1 MLKAACLALIA
12 TTPALATTQDDVLS
26 GALRPGWQMET
37 GVHMAAVELLL
48 APGWK
53 TYWRSPGDAGI
64 PPSFDWSAS
73 RNVKSVRV
81 HWPSPRVF
89 ELNGMQTIGYHERL
103 LLPVEVE
110 PIDPTRPVQLAV
122 EMDLGVCDDICMP
135 AQLSLAEELQPPG
148 AEDPGI
154 KSALARRPVP
164 AGQAGVSRVACTVDP
179 IRDGLRLTAR
189 VLLPDPGL
197 TEVVAFETG
206 DPAVW
211 VSEAVSQR
219 EGGELISVTDLV
231 PPSGQPFV
239 LDRSAVTVTILAG
252 GEAVE
257 IKGCPAP

>member
-1 MLKAACLALIA
+1 MLKAACLVLIA
-12 TTPALATTQDDVLS
+12 SPALATTQDDVLS
-26 GALRPGWQMET
+26 GDLRPGWQMET
-37 GVHMAAVELLL
+37 GAHMAAVELQL

-73 RNVKSVRV
+73 QNVKSVRV

-89 ELNGMQTIGYHERL
+89 ELNGMQTIGYHDRL

-110 PIDPTRPVQLAV
+110 PIDPAQPVKLAV
-122 EMDLGVCDDICMP
+122 QMDLGVCDEICMP
-135 AQLSLAEELQPPG
+135 AQLSLARDLLPPG
-148 AEDPGI
+148 TEDAGI
-154 KSALARRPVP
+154 QSALARRPVS
-164 AGQAGVSRVACTVDP
+164 AGEARVTRVACTVDP
-179 IRDGLRLTAR
+179 IADGLRLTAR

-206 DPAVW
+206 DPTVW
-211 VSEAVSQR
+211 VAEAVSQR
-219 EGGELISVTDLV
+219 EGGELISVTELV